1 MNEMMQPADLEKLA
15 RVTEATLKMKKLD
28 LGELRRVYEG

>member
-1 MNEMMQPADLEKLA
+1 MMQPADLEKLA

-28 LGELRRVYEG
+28 LAELRRVYEG